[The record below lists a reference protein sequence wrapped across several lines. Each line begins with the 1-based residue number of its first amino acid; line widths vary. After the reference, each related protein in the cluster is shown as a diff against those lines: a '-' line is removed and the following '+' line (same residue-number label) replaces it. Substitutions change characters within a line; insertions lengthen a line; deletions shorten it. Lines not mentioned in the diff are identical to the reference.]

1 MALVFRKR
9 STEREENIVLVESN
23 IFKQYFSNL
32 EFGYFET
39 FIFLDFLFIFLD
51 LSTIWKFQTFTFNI
65 VHKSQVWL
73 LSTFEVNLVDPNF
86 TDWMFLLSLF

>member
-32 EFGYFET
+32 EFATLKPLYF
-39 FIFLDFLFIFLD
+39 
-51 LSTIWKFQTFTFNI
+51 
-65 VHKSQVWL
+65 
-73 LSTFEVNLVDPNF
+73 
-86 TDWMFLLSLF
+86 

>member
-32 EFGYFET
+32 EFATLKPLYFVY
-39 FIFLDFLFIFLD
+39 FLFIFLD

-86 TDWMFLLSLF
+86 TD